1 MKDIFE
7 QYKYSIIGGCAG
19 ILLASLFFTIG
30 FWKSIISIA
39 IVAIG
44 IFIGFSKDK
53 DVNVKEYFDDFW
65 TNKKD
70 WK

>member
-7 QYKYSIIGGCAG
+7 QYKYTIVGVAAG
-19 ILLASLFFTIG
+19 ILLVALFFSLG
-30 FWKSIISIA
+30 FWKSIIGII
-39 IVAIG
+39 IVG
-44 IFIGFSKDK
+44 ICAVIGFSKDK

-65 TNKKD
+65 SNKKD